1 MIHPDTSLKFLNPL
15 IGSGIFATQFIPKG
29 TLTYVKDSLE
39 IDLSPNQYLLNNE
52 VMRQIIDKYS
62 YINEKGHYIIS
73 WDQAKHINH
82 SCEPNTISTGYGF
95 EFAIRDIQ
103 PGEEITD
110 DYGLFNLEQGFS
122 CACGSPSCRKKIL
135 PEDLDMLQDYWDK
148 KILPALKNISRV
160 PQPLVKF
167 MDETSLREIEDYLN
181 GSLPYKS
188 VSHLRF
194 RKNEK
199 MHEL

>member
-95 EFAIRDIQ
+95 ELAIRDIQ

-148 KILPALKNISRV
+148 KILPALINISRV
-160 PQPLVKF
+160 PQPLMKF